1 MASYDDFIERVK
13 EIHKIGA
20 IQGHLGWDQETIM
33 PPKAKS
39 RSEILSW
46 LAKEAHSKL
55 TDPKL
60 GDLITRPNSS
70 NLDEEPIL
78 KYAQRCEENMTKQSN
93 FRVNLLQIMH

>member
-33 PPKAKS
+33 PPKGAKS

-55 TDPKL
+55 TPKL
-60 GDLITRPNSS
+60 GDCLLYTSDAA
-70 NLDEEPIL
+70 DE
-78 KYAQRCEENMTKQSN
+78 
-93 FRVNLLQIMH
+93 V

>member
-33 PPKAKS
+33 PPKGAKS

-46 LAKEAHSKL
+46 LAKE
-55 TDPKL
+55 
-60 GDLITRPNSS
+60 
-70 NLDEEPIL
+70 
-78 KYAQRCEENMTKQSN
+78 
-93 FRVNLLQIMH
+93 